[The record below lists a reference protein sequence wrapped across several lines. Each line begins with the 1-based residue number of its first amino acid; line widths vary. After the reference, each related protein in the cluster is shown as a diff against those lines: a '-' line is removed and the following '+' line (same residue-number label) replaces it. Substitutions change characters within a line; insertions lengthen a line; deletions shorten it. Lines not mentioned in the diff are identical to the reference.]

1 MTQLFNAP
9 AEAIT
14 GGRLALL
21 PPPTSRLP
29 RAQPLPKPKPLTR
42 WQQFAL
48 KKGITKQKRS
58 KLEYDDTT
66 GEWRRRHGYKRVND
80 ANDIPIIEAKP
91 SDKVCW
97 LPGSRDVGGVHMRRP
112 GGDADHAQQAAPCP

>member
-29 RAQPLPKPKPLTR
+29 RALPLPKPKPLTR

-80 ANDIPIIEAKP
+80 DNDIPIIEAKP

-97 LPGSRDVGGVHMRRP
+97 FALM
-112 GGDADHAQQAAPCP
+112 